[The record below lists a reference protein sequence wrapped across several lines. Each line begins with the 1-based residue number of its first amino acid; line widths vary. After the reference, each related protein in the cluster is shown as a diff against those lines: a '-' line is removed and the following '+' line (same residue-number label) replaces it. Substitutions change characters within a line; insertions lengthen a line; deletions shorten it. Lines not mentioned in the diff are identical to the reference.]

1 MHHVVIV
8 GGGYGGV
15 AALKKLGDVANIKV
29 TLIDQHPYHY
39 LQTEGYALISGEI
52 PFERTI
58 VSLPALCAYYDNT
71 HFEHKKVISFDK
83 TEKKVICEE
92 SEVEYD
98 TLIVAMGSRT
108 KLFKSDKEIRR
119 YSAGAKSLRG
129 ALYLY
134 SLFHE
139 ELYRRLES
147 DKDINK
153 SFNIIVGGA
162 GLSGVEIA
170 ASMQQFFN
178 RFYRQNALVCS
189 NINIYLIASGET
201 VLKGMHKSVIK
212 YATKRLK
219 KLRVNVYTN
228 TRVNTIDKH
237 TAFLSNDEQISF
249 DFMIFAGGTMIPAC
263 LETLDLPNNAKG
275 QLEVDDYL
283 RSVADETIYVIGDVA
298 SLSDKKGKPL
308 PPTAQT
314 AIESGSV
321 AAQNI
326 IYKQQGKKQHKK
338 NVKIK
343 GIAIA
348 LGSGSAVID
357 MGWIRIY
364 GYLAYLIKN
373 VIEKIYRL
381 PLMWRVYRGYEN
393 IDSCKIN

>member
-15 AALKKLGDVANIKV
+15 SAFKKLGNVANIHV

-52 PFERTI
+52 AFEQTI
-58 VSLPALCAYYDNT
+58 VSLPALCSYYNNT
-71 HFEHKKVISFDK
+71 DFEHKKVISFDK
-83 TEKKVICEE
+83 KQKKVIFEE
-92 SEVEYD
+92 GEIGYD
-98 TLIVAMGSRT
+98 TLIIAMGSRT
-108 KLFKSDKEIRR
+108 KLFKSDTDVRS

-147 DKDINK
+147 DKDIKK

-189 NINIYLIASGET
+189 NINIYLIASRET
-201 VLKGMHKSVIK
+201 VLHGMHKSVIK

-237 TAFLSNDEQISF
+237 TALLSNDEQISF
-249 DFMIFAGGTMIPAC
+249 DFMIFAGGTMIPSC
-263 LETLDLPNNAKG
+263 LETLALPSNAKG
-275 QLEVDDYL
+275 QLEIDDYL
-283 RSVADETIYVIGDVA
+283 RSVEDEAIYVIGDVA
-298 SLSDKKGKPL
+298 SLNNKKGRPL
-308 PPTAQT
+308 PPTAQN
-314 AIESGSV
+314 AIESGGI

-326 IYKQQGKKQHKK
+326 IYRVQGRKQRKK
-338 NVKIK
+338 NIQMK

-364 GYLAYLIKN
+364 GYPAYLIKKI
-373 VIEKIYRL
+373 IEKMYRL
-381 PLMWRVYRGYEN
+381 PLMWRVYRGHEN
-393 IDSCKIN
+393 IETCKIN

>member
-15 AALKKLGDVANIKV
+15 SALKKLGNVSSIKV

-39 LQTEGYALISGEI
+39 LQTEGYALIAGEV
-52 PFERTI
+52 PFEQTI

-71 HFEHKKVISFDK
+71 SFEHKKVISFNK

-92 SEVEYD
+92 SEVGYD

-108 KLFKSDKEIRR
+108 KLFKSDKDISS

-170 ASMQQFFN
+170 ASMQHFFN

-189 NINIYLIASGET
+189 NINIYLIASRET
-201 VLKGMHKSVIK
+201 VLHGMHKSVIK

-249 DFMIFAGGTMIPAC
+249 DFMIFAGGTMIPSC
-263 LETLDLPNNAKG
+263 LETLVLPTNAKG

-283 RSVADETIYVIGDVA
+283 RSVEDESIYVIGDVA
-298 SLSDKKGKPL
+298 SLSNKKEKPL

-326 IYKQQGKKQHKK
+326 IYSVQGGKQHKK
-338 NVKIK
+338 NVHMK

-357 MGWIRIY
+357 LGWVRIY
-364 GYLAYLIKN
+364 GYSAYLIKK
-373 VIEKIYRL
+373 VIEKMYRL